1 MNVILHM
8 AAIVM
13 QFAIT
18 RLVHIVVNVRMVS
31 QGMVSIV
38 QVNKLYVS
46 VFDCRNPK
54 YFESRSLGF

>member
-18 RLVHIVVNVRMVS
+18 WLVHIVVNVRMVS
-31 QGMVSIV
+31 LGMVSIV
-38 QVNKLYVS
+38 QVNK
-46 VFDCRNPK
+46 
-54 YFESRSLGF
+54 